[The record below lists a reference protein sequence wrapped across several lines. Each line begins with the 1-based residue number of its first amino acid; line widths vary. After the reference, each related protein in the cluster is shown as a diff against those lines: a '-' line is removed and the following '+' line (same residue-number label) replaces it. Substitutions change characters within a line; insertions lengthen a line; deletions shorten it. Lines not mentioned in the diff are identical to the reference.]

1 MCCFPRKPAPGAI
14 LEAARGRPCQ
24 VSFPHRQP
32 LSCRICQGFSRRKRR
47 QRGLPCSGIHGQTT
61 LSRYFW
67 RAMPGRSGKRDFES
81 EMVDVLA
88 APQQAKTDAAL
99 RTLGLISTAHWVSHF
114 HLFVLPM
121 LFPFLKEQLGVG
133 YIELGLALT
142 IFAVTSGLTQAPIG
156 YIADHIG
163 ARKVLL
169 MGLTLGGLA
178 LIMLGL
184 HLSYPFLIASAVLL
198 GLANSVYHPAD
209 YAILSA
215 HMDEARMG
223 RAFSIHTFAGFLG
236 GAVAPAIMAALV
248 ATTGGFGALIVAG
261 AVGPLVALLL
271 LIVGIPDA
279 SAADRHVDGAPAP
292 QQNIITPTLMVLTV
306 FFLLLS
312 LSSAGIGNFG
322 VVALMSGYGA
332 SFSSANIALTAFLGF
347 SAVGVLAGGFLAD
360 RTRRHGQVA
369 AACFAINAAIVFIIA
384 TATLS
389 ALLLTTA
396 MAMAGFLGGVIAPSR
411 DMLVRSAVPAGAA
424 GRAFGIVSTGFN
436 LGGIVSPLLFG
447 WIMDQN
453 RPHWVFGAS
462 VIFMILTVL
471 LALFTDR
478 GPQQRPAGADAR
490 LMHS

>member
-1 MCCFPRKPAPGAI
+1 MA
-14 LEAARGRPCQ
+14 
-24 VSFPHRQP
+24 
-32 LSCRICQGFSRRKRR
+32 
-47 QRGLPCSGIHGQTT
+47 
-61 LSRYFW
+61 
-67 RAMPGRSGKRDFES
+67 
-81 EMVDVLA
+81 DVLT
-88 APQQAKTDAAL
+88 APQQTKADASL
-99 RTLGLISTAHWVSHF
+99 RTLAAISTAHWVSHF

-121 LFPFLKEQLGVG
+121 LFPFLKQQLGVG
-133 YIELGLALT
+133 YIELGVALT
-142 IFAVTSGLTQAPIG
+142 VFAVTSGLTQAPIG
-156 YIADHIG
+156 YLADHIG

-169 MGLTLGGLA
+169 MGLTLGGFA

-236 GAVAPAIMAALV
+236 GAVAPAIVAGLV
-248 ATTGGFGALIVAG
+248 ATTGGLGALIVAG

-271 LIVGIPDA
+271 LVVGIPDA
-279 SAADRHVDGAPAP
+279 SAADRHVDGMPAP
-292 QQNIITPTLMVLTV
+292 RQNIITPALMMLTV
-306 FFLLLS
+306 FFMLLS
-312 LSSAGIGNFG
+312 LSNAGIGNFG
-322 VVALMSGYGA
+322 VVALMTGYGA
-332 SFSSANIALTAFLGF
+332 SFSSANIALSAFLGF
-347 SAVGVLAGGFLAD
+347 SAIGVLAGGFLAD

-369 AACFAINAAIVFIIA
+369 AACFAINAAIVFVIA
-384 TATLS
+384 TAALPS
-389 ALLLTTA
+389 LLLTTA
-396 MAMAGFLGGVIAPSR
+396 MATAGFLGGVIAPSR

-453 RPHWVFGAS
+453 MPHWVFGAS
-462 VIFMILTVL
+462 AIFMILTVL

-478 GPQQRPAGADAR
+478 GPLKRSAGADAR